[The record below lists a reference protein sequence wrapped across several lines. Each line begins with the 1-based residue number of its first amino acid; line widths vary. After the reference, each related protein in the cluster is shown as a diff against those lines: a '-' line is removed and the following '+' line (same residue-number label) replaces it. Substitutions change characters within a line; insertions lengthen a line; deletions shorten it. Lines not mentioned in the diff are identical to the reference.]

1 MRGPLGPLLEVVRA
15 SGADPWAGDPAGAH
29 PGVAL
34 ESWSWRV
41 VDRAAGRVVLVAAT
55 RCRDALGAD
64 WGSVVVAAAGPGGR
78 LVRERTVDWVAADPD
93 RLSVEFGPGV
103 LRAEEDRLT
112 VDLGPDLRVDAAFA
126 EPWRG
131 PRRLGGLGL
140 GHAVPGLTQY
150 WHPHLLGAR
159 VSGTARLGSARPVE
173 LDGAVAY
180 GEKNWGRGGTP
191 RAWWWGQ
198 AVLEEDVLLAFAGGV
213 LDAGPLSASA
223 TALAVRAG
231 DELAALA
238 QPFALLDARVDP
250 GHWRID
256 GASATGWR
264 VRVRA
269 SAEGAP
275 FDLPVPVAG
284 TRRLEAHSHQHLDGR
299 LWLELR
305 RGRRVVYRGE
315 SGLAGLERGGR
326 DLAEADVGRS
336 ALPASP
342 DAVVGGGGSGS

>member
-1 MRGPLGPLLEVVRA
+1 
-15 SGADPWAGDPAGAH
+15 
-29 PGVAL
+29 VAL
-34 ESWSWRV
+34 ESWSWRL

-55 RCRDALGAD
+55 RCRDGLGAD
-64 WGSVVVAAAGPGGR
+64 WGSVVVAAAGPEGER
-78 LVRERTVDWVAADPD
+78 LVGERTVDWVAADPG
-93 RLSVEFGPGV
+93 RLSVELGPGV
-103 LRAEEDRLT
+103 LRAEGDRLM
-112 VDLGPDLRVDAAFA
+112 VELEPDLRIDATFA
-126 EPWRG
+126 EPWRW

-159 VSGTARLGSARPVE
+159 VAGTARLGSSGVVA

-198 AVLEEDVLLAFAGGV
+198 AVLEDDVVLAFAGGV

-238 QPFALLDARVDP
+238 QPFALIDARVDP

-264 VRVRA
+264 VRVR
-269 SAEGAP
+269 GAAATPP

-284 TRRLEAHSHQHLDGR
+284 TRRLEAHSHQHLDGA
-299 LWLELR
+299 LSLELR

-315 SGLAGLERGGR
+315 TALAGLERGGR

-336 ALPASP
+336 ALPSPP
-342 DAVVGGGGSGS
+342 DAGRVRGGAGAEGGAPGGARGTS

>member
-1 MRGPLGPLLEVVRA
+1 MSGPLDAVLRAVRA
-15 SGADPWAGDPAGAH
+15 SGADPWVGDPAAAH

-34 ESWSWRV
+34 ESWSWRL
-41 VDRAAGRVVLVAAT
+41 VDAGARRVVLVAAT
-55 RCRDALGAD
+55 RCRDAGGRD
-64 WGSVVVAAAGPGGR
+64 WGSVVLAALGPRGGR
-78 LVRERTVDWVAADPD
+78 LVRERTVDRVAADPA
-93 RLSVEFGPGV
+93 RLDVAFGDGT
-103 LRAEEDRLT
+103 LRAGPDGLA
-112 VDLGPDLRVDAAFA
+112 VDLGPDARVDATW
-126 EPWRG
+126 EPTWHW

-159 VSGTARLGSARPVE
+159 VGGTARLGAARAVA

-198 AVLEEDVLLAFAGGV
+198 AAFAEDAVLAFAGGK

-223 TALAVRAG
+223 TALAVRVG

-238 QPFALLDARVDP
+238 QPFALVDARVDP
-250 GHWRID
+250 GRWQLD
-256 GASATGWR
+256 AASATGWR
-264 VRVRA
+264 VRVRG
-269 SAEGAP
+269 SAPGAP

-284 TRRLEAHSHQHLDGR
+284 TRRLEAHSHQHLDGT

-305 RGRRVVYRGE
+305 RGRRLVFRGE

-336 ALPASP
+336 ALPAST
-342 DAVVGGGGSGS
+342 DTGQEG

>member
-1 MRGPLGPLLEVVRA
+1 MRGPLGGLLGVLRA
-15 SGADPWAGDPAGAH
+15 TGADPWAGDPAAAH

-41 VDRAAGRVVLVAAT
+41 VDRGAGRVVLVAAT
-55 RCRDALGAD
+55 RCRDGQGAD
-64 WGSVVVAAAGPGGR
+64 WGSVVVAAVGPDGQR
-78 LVRERTVDWVAADPD
+78 LVRERSVDWVEADPE
-93 RLSVEFGPGV
+93 RLAVELGPGV
-103 LRAEEDRLT
+103 LRADADRLA
-112 VDLGPDLRVDAAFA
+112 VDLGPDVRIEAAFA
-126 EPWRG
+126 APWRW

-150 WHPHLLGAR
+150 WHPHLLGA
-159 VSGTARLGSARPVE
+159 GATGAARRGAASAVDLG
-173 LDGAVAY
+173 GAVAY

-198 AVLEEDVLLAFAGGV
+198 AVLEEDVVLAFAGGV

-223 TALAVRAG
+223 TALAVRTG

-238 QPFALLDARVDP
+238 QPFALVDARVDP

-256 GASATGWR
+256 ATSASGWR
-264 VRVRA
+264 VRVRGEA
-269 SAEGAP
+269 AGAP
-275 FDLPVPVAG
+275 FDLPVPVVG
-284 TRRLEAHSHQHLDGR
+284 TRRLEAHSHQHLDGE

-305 RGRRVVYRGE
+305 RGRRVVYRGA

-336 ALPASP
+336 ALPAST
-342 DAVVGGGGSGS
+342 DAGQGG

>member
-1 MRGPLGPLLEVVRA
+1 
-15 SGADPWAGDPAGAH
+15 
-29 PGVAL
+29 
-34 ESWSWRV
+34 
-41 VDRAAGRVVLVAAT
+41 
-55 RCRDALGAD
+55 
-64 WGSVVVAAAGPGGR
+64 
-78 LVRERTVDWVAADPD
+78 
-93 RLSVEFGPGV
+93 V
-103 LRAEEDRLT
+103 LRAEQDRLT
-112 VDLGPDLRVDAAFA
+112 VELEPDLRIDATFA
-126 EPWRG
+126 EPWRW

-159 VSGTARLGSARPVE
+159 VAGTARLESARAVG

-198 AVLEEDVLLAFAGGV
+198 AVLEEDVVLAFAGGV

-231 DELAALA
+231 DQLAALA

-256 GASATGWR
+256 GASAAGWR
-264 VRVRA
+264 VRVRG
-269 SAEGAP
+269 SAAAAP

-284 TRRLEAHSHQHLDGR
+284 TRRLEAHSHQHLDGS

-305 RGRRVVYRGE
+305 RGRRVVFRGE
-315 SGLAGLERGGR
+315 TALAGLERGGR
-326 DLAEADVGRS
+326 DLGEADVGRS
-336 ALPASP
+336 ALPART
-342 DAVVGGGGSGS
+342 DAGQGGARSGS